1 MKHRHQAREVAVKVL
16 FQLESQ
22 DGDWRSPLA
31 YHMDD
36 LELPQASRQFAEELV
51 EGAVTHRTEID
62 STLEAA
68 SSHWRLA
75 QMGAAERAVLRLAAE
90 ELGWR
95 RQDPVAVV
103 INEAVEIAKELGG
116 ADAGRFVNGV
126 LGRVAQAVSTKS

>member
-36 LELPQASRQFAEELV
+36 LEMPQASRQFAEELV

-75 QMGAAERAVLRLAAE
+75 HMGAAERAVLRLAAE